1 MDLPAVVPTADGGV
15 QLEWH
20 TPKFDIEIDVTSP
33 QEVDMYFQ
41 DMTTAA
47 KTEYLDIRDLGAL
60 ALAAR
65 KIGELIDRDGRG

>member
-1 MDLPAVVPTADGGV
+1 
-15 QLEWH
+15 
-20 TPKFDIEIDVTSP
+20 
-33 QEVDMYFQ
+33 MYFQ

-60 ALAAR
+60 ALFVQR